1 VVPVEKVIWVVRGP
15 AEADRGEVRDALV
28 GQLAPTLL
36 AQPAVRGLAMAID
49 DPESAGAP
57 PPVPWPEGE
66 PVLLATVSVWLPAY
80 DHRGPVEERI
90 ASAVAALGLHADG
103 YVVTESLYT
112 DYGDNEHAA
121 PRDWPDGTRSPGVLT
136 VGLLQRPPDHDRLAW
151 LRHWHGVQSP
161 ESAELQPRAR
171 YVRNLVALP
180 LADDAPPLDGIVDE
194 AWPSNAHVADPDLFY
209 NGGGDPAVVQA
220 NVGRMLENVTAFL
233 DLATFRTATMGEYL
247 FRDPGS
253 AAR

>member
-1 VVPVEKVIWVVRGP
+1 MEKVIWVARGDVGT
-15 AEADRGEVRDALV
+15 DRGALRDGLV
-28 GQLAPTLL
+28 DRLAPALL
-36 AQPAVRGLAMAID
+36 AEPSVLGLSMAID
-49 DPESAGAP
+49 DPEADVA

-66 PVLLATVSVWLPAY
+66 PVLLATISTWLAAY
-80 DHRGPVEERI
+80 DHRAAVERLIE
-90 ASAVAALGLHADG
+90 AAAAEHGLTVHG

-112 DYGDNEHAA
+112 EYGESEHAA
-121 PRDWPDGTRSPGVLT
+121 PRDWPDGQRSPGVLT
-136 VGLLQRPPDHDRLAW
+136 VGLLQRPPGHDRLAW

-161 ESAELQPRAR
+161 ESAELQPRCR

-209 NGGGDPAVVQA
+209 NGGGDPAVVGRNVERMLA
-220 NVGRMLENVTAFL
+220 NVTGFL
-233 DLATFRTATMGEYL
+233 DLATFRSATMGEYL

-253 AAR
+253 AQR

>member
-1 VVPVEKVIWVVRGP
+1 MEKVIWVARGG
-15 AEADRGEVRDALV
+15 ADADRGDLRDALV
-28 GQLAPTLL
+28 GGLAPTLL
-36 AQPAVRGLAMAID
+36 AEPAVRGLSMAID
-49 DPESAGAP
+49 DPDADVA
-57 PPVPWPEGE
+57 PPVPWPDGE
-66 PVLLATVSVWLPAY
+66 PVLLATVSTWLPAY
-80 DHRGPVEERI
+80 DHRESVEDRI
-90 ASAVAALGLHADG
+90 ATTAAALDLTVHG

-112 DYGDNEHAA
+112 DYGENEHSA
-121 PRDWPDGTRSPGVLT
+121 PRAWPDGVRSPGVLT
-136 VGLLQRPPDHDRLAW
+136 VGLLQRPPGHDRLAW

-161 ESAELQPRAR
+161 ESAELQPRCR

-220 NVGRMLENVTAFL
+220 NVERMLTNVTAFL

-253 AAR
+253 PPS

>member
-1 VVPVEKVIWVVRGP
+1 MEKVIWVARGS
-15 AEADRGEVRDALV
+15 AGTGRAGLRDALV
-28 GQLAPTLL
+28 DGLAPALL
-36 AQPAVRGLAMAID
+36 AEPGVAGLSMAVD
-49 DPESAGAP
+49 DPEADVA

-66 PVLLATVSVWLPAY
+66 PVLLATISTWLPAY
-80 DHRGPVEERI
+80 DHRAPVEDRI
-90 ASAVAALGLHADG
+90 RATAAAHGLVVHG

-112 DYGDNEHAA
+112 DYGQSPHGG

-136 VGLLQRPPDHDRLAW
+136 VGLLQRPPGHDRLAW

-161 ESAELQPRAR
+161 ESAELQPRCR
-171 YVRNLVALP
+171 YVRNVVAFP

-209 NGGGDPAVVQA
+209 NGGGDPAVVEA
-220 NVGRMLENVTAFL
+220 HVGRMLANVTAFL

-253 AAR
+253 PSP

>member
-1 VVPVEKVIWVVRGP
+1 VEKVIWVVRGP
-15 AEADRGEVRDALV
+15 ADADRGELRDALV
-28 GQLAPTLL
+28 HELAPALL
-36 AQPAVRGLAMAID
+36 DEPTVRGLTMDVD

-66 PVLLATVSVWLPAY
+66 PVLLATVSTWLAAY
-80 DHRGPVEERI
+80 DHRGPVEARI
-90 ASAVAALGLHADG
+90 RSTAEQQGADVHG

-112 DYGDNEHAA
+112 EYGESEHAG

-136 VGLLQRPPDHDRLAW
+136 VGLLQRPPGHDRLAW

-161 ESAELQPRAR
+161 ESAELQPRCR
-171 YVRNLVALP
+171 YVRNLVAFP

-194 AWPSNAHVADPDLFY
+194 AWPSNDHVADPDLFY
-209 NGGGDPAVVQA
+209 NGGGDPAVVQR
-220 NVGRMLENVTAFL
+220 NVERMLANVTAFL

-253 AAR
+253 GPR

>member
-1 VVPVEKVIWVVRGP
+1 MEKVIWVVRGP
-15 AEADRGEVRDALV
+15 VDADRGAVRDALV
-28 GQLAPTLL
+28 DELAPALL
-36 AQPAVRGLAMAID
+36 DEPTVRGLSLAVD

-66 PVLLATVSVWLPAY
+66 PVLLATVSTWLAAY
-80 DHRGPVEERI
+80 DHR
-90 ASAVAALGLHADG
+90 SAAEGAIRRTAAQHRADVHG

-112 DYGDNEHAA
+112 EYGENEHAG

-136 VGLLQRPPDHDRLAW
+136 VGLLQRPPGHDRLAW

-161 ESAELQPRAR
+161 ESAELQPRCR
-171 YVRNLVALP
+171 YVRNLVAFP

-209 NGGGDPAVVQA
+209 NGGGDPAVVQR
-220 NVGRMLENVTAFL
+220 NVERMLTNVTAFL

-253 AAR
+253 GPP